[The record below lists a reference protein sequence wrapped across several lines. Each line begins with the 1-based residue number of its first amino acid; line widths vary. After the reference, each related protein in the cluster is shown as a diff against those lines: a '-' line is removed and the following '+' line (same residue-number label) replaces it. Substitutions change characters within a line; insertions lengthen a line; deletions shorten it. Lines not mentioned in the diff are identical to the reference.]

1 MGAVHGALKQPEID
15 ALMEATHFSQKE
27 IKRLVKRFNA
37 LDTNKDGD
45 ITVQEFL
52 SVPELASNPLVL
64 RMISIFD
71 TDHSNTVNFKEF
83 IEAFSIFRVEGDKE
97 AKLKFAFKIYDVD
110 EDGYISNGELFTVLK
125 LMVGDNL
132 NDVQLQQIV
141 DKTVIEA
148 DKDRDGKLSFEE
160 FKGIIAN
167 SDVDTKMQS
176 DFPDLGRALSSCSA
190 QMFFTVSGQGMRPSS
205 ADVRDSGG
213 FMAVSLSPSSG
224 FSKRRINPLRVLAG
238 APHLASYPQGKF
250 WSQVGGS
257 GDTSSGRNDTDAI
270 FDEETSCT
278 SVTTCRLDA
287 GHLLEGGHVFNNGSL
302 HSLLGSSASS
312 SPNNAPTHIQNGQG
326 PRGTNS
332 AVITEL
338 GVRPSFSENVVSEST
353 LLSERR

>member
-167 SDVDTKMQS
+167 SDVDTKMTI
-176 DFPDLGRALSSCSA
+176 R
-190 QMFFTVSGQGMRPSS
+190 
-205 ADVRDSGG
+205 
-213 FMAVSLSPSSG
+213 
-224 FSKRRINPLRVLAG
+224 FS
-238 APHLASYPQGKF
+238 
-250 WSQVGGS
+250 
-257 GDTSSGRNDTDAI
+257 
-270 FDEETSCT
+270 
-278 SVTTCRLDA
+278 
-287 GHLLEGGHVFNNGSL
+287 
-302 HSLLGSSASS
+302 
-312 SPNNAPTHIQNGQG
+312 
-326 PRGTNS
+326 
-332 AVITEL
+332 
-338 GVRPSFSENVVSEST
+338 
-353 LLSERR
+353 